1 MTADRPD
8 VGRSDL
14 PGAADAGAQ
23 LDVGRGAGARD
34 GPGTRDGLGIE
45 AAEGAGFSS
54 RPAGPVHAPTLCV
67 LPGTP
72 QAAGTARQIA
82 LQLLGAAHP
91 AADTVMLLIS
101 ELVTNAIVHSRSG
114 VSGGTLTL
122 ALCPGAAGVLI
133 QVSDAGGPSA
143 PYLSAVLPDG
153 AEHGYGLLLVDALAD
168 SWGTLS
174 SPEGRVTWCRV
185 GSGGRGQP

>member
-1 MTADRPD
+1 MWPAR
-8 VGRSDL
+8 
-14 PGAADAGAQ
+14 AA
-23 LDVGRGAGARD
+23 R
-34 GPGTRDGLGIE
+34 
-45 AAEGAGFSS
+45 
-54 RPAGPVHAPTLCV
+54 GPVLRV

-72 QAAGTARQIA
+72 QAASTGRQMA
-82 LQLLGAAHP
+82 LQLLGAGHP
-91 AADTVMLLIS
+91 AADTVLLLIS

-114 VSGGTLTL
+114 VPGGTLTI

-133 QVSDAGGPSA
+133 QVCDAGGPSE
-143 PYLSAVLPDG
+143 PRLSAVPADG

-185 GSGGRGQP
+185 GSCDPGQP